1 LLYIGCIDIK
11 DKDEE
16 WQATRGGYVVAEKH
30 LSNLHYLWTQAKFSF
45 MPNIHGLLS
54 HAALQMRH
62 FLGIGDTLEDDVE
75 RIHQISA
82 QIESCVS
89 RMKNRGQQ
97 AHVRIVFYLWCGR
110 RPAAKPSVI
119 SLDLLTVRKGTRE

>member
-1 LLYIGCIDIK
+1 
-11 DKDEE
+11 
-16 WQATRGGYVVAEKH
+16 VVAEKH

-54 HAALQMRH
+54 DAALQMRH
-62 FLGIGDTLEDDVE
+62 FLGIGDTVEDDVE

-119 SLDLLTVRKGTRE
+119 SLDLC